1 MTHEHPAHDS
11 EFLEPPLEAAVQAV
25 LSEPIPDDAVER
37 VRQRARRLALNTT
50 ATLATTQ
57 DEARPR
63 RRWKPAVITTI
74 VVASLL
80 LVATTLMLD
89 RSTGRAFAQVIEK
102 VKATSSVRYTTTTRM
117 ALHPEVTGL
126 MYVEG
131 NRLRHEQFDGQLISV
146 VDLDRKQVLTLNT
159 KKKEA
164 ELREMNADAARAIA
178 NPIDQ
183 LRRVNSKDA
192 QPIGEETLDGRRTL
206 AYRIPK
212 IDLMG
217 FRGNGEMLV
226 WVDAETKLPS
236 KILIRDPDPKSAT
249 EVLFEK
255 FVWNQP
261 LEASLFSLTAPKGFT
276 SGTIA
281 VVPKFVE
288 PPKTN
293 ESAPVIAD
301 GVIRDRVPQRI
312 IWSPTGSTITALMRD
327 PESAS
332 SQQRQLNE
340 LRQWDVTTGKLKWS
354 QTVAG
359 ASRVAATKD
368 GKWLA
373 TVIGQEVQL
382 RDASTGQITRTW
394 ATREPLGPL
403 SFSPDGKILAAGITE
418 WGPHGGRGGKL
429 AGGVEF
435 WDVEHAGLLRT
446 TTDDK
451 PVTFLKYSADG
462 KQVVTSWNSGP
473 VKLWDTTTGELTRM
487 FPGRMGADISPDGDF
502 LACVSA
508 TAASD
513 KAIGMVDLFLTKDGS
528 KLRSFTSE
536 RGSSASY
543 LLWVTFS
550 PDGRLLAATDWNG
563 TVSVWN
569 VESGKLQQ
577 STKDSTAGAHTAVF
591 SPDGATLALG
601 REDKTLHLWKLTDR

>member
-1 MTHEHPAHDS
+1 MTHEHQAHDS

-25 LSEPIPDDAVER
+25 LSEPIPDAAVER
-37 VRQRARRLALNTT
+37 VRQRARRLALD
-50 ATLATTQ
+50 ATVTLRPTQ
-57 DEARPR
+57 DETRPR
-63 RRWKPAVITTI
+63 RRWTQVVITTI
-74 VVASLL
+74 VVAALL
-80 LVATTLMLD
+80 LVATTMMLD

-102 VKATSSVRYTTTTRM
+102 VKAASSVRFTTAMR
-117 ALHPEVTGL
+117 LGLQPEVTGL
-126 MYVEG
+126 MYLEG
-131 NRLRHEQFDGQLISV
+131 NRLRHEQFDGQLVNV
-146 VDLDRKQVLTLNT
+146 VDLDRKQVLILNT
-159 KKKEA
+159 KSKESQ
-164 ELREMNADAARAIA
+164 LLEMNADAARAIA

-183 LRRVNSKDA
+183 LVRVNSKDA

-206 AYRIPK
+206 AFRIRK

-217 FRGNGEMLV
+217 MKGRGDMLV

-236 KILIRDPDPKSAT
+236 KIEIHDPDPKSEI
-249 EVLFEK
+249 EVRFEK

-261 LEASLFSLTAPKGFT
+261 LEASLFSLSVPKGFT

-293 ESAPVIAD
+293 ESDPVIAD
-301 GVIRDRVPQRI
+301 GVIRNRVPQRI

-327 PESAS
+327 PESAP
-332 SQQRQLNE
+332 SQQRQSNE

-359 ASRVAATKD
+359 ASHVAATKD

-382 RDASTGQITRTW
+382 RDTSTGQVTRTW

-418 WGPHGGRGGKL
+418 WGSHGGRGGKL
-429 AGGVEF
+429 AGGVEL
-435 WDVEHAGLLRT
+435 WDVEHAGLLRS

-451 PVTFLKYSADG
+451 PVTFLKCSADG
-462 KQVVTSWNSGP
+462 KQVMTSSNGGP
-473 VKLWDTTTGELTRM
+473 VKLWDTTTGELTRIL
-487 FPGRMGADISPDGDF
+487 PGRMGADISPDGEF
-502 LACVSA
+502 VACVSA

-513 KAIGMVDLFLTKDGS
+513 KATGMIDLFRFKDGS
-528 KLRSFTSE
+528 KVRSFTSE

-550 PDGRLLAATDWNG
+550 PNGRLLAATDWNG

-577 STKDSTAGAHTAVF
+577 STKDSAAGAHTAVF
-591 SPDGATLALG
+591 DPDGVTLALG
-601 REDKTLHLWKLTDR
+601 REDKTLHLWKLTAE

>member
-1 MTHEHPAHDS
+1 MTHEHQAHDS
-11 EFLEPPLEAAVQAV
+11 EFLESPLAAAVQAV
-25 LSEPIPDDAVER
+25 LSEPIPDDAVEQ
-37 VRQRARRLALNTT
+37 VRQRARRLALDAT
-50 ATLATTQ
+50 APLPLAQ

-63 RRWKPAVITTI
+63 RRWTQAVVTTI
-74 VVASLL
+74 VVAA
-80 LVATTLMLD
+80 LVLVSTTLMLD

-102 VKATSSVRYTTTTRM
+102 VKATSSVRYSTTTRM
-117 ALHPEVTGL
+117 GLEREITGL
-126 MYVEG
+126 MYLEG
-131 NRLRHEQFDGQLISV
+131 NRLRHEQFDGQLVNV
-146 VDLDRKQVLTLNT
+146 VDLDRKQVLILNT
-159 KKKEA
+159 KKKESQ
-164 ELREMNADAARAIA
+164 LLEMNVDAARAIA

-206 AYRIPK
+206 AFRIPK

-217 FRGNGEMLV
+217 FRGRGEMLV
-226 WVDAETKLPS
+226 WVDAETNLPS
-236 KILIRDPDPKSAT
+236 KILIRDPDPKAAT

-261 LEASLFSLTAPKGFT
+261 LEARLFSLTAPEGFRAV
-276 SGTIA
+276 TIA
-281 VVPKFVE
+281 VVPKVVE

-293 ESAPVIAD
+293 GADPVISD

-327 PESAS
+327 PESAPT
-332 SQQRQLNE
+332 QQRQSNE

-354 QTVAG
+354 QSVAG
-359 ASRVAATKD
+359 AHHVAAAKD

-382 RDASTGQITRTW
+382 RDASTGQITWTW
-394 ATREPLGPL
+394 VTREPLGPL
-403 SFSPDGKILAAGITE
+403 AFSPDGKILAAGITE

-435 WDVEHAGLLRT
+435 WDVGQGSRLRS

-462 KQVVTSWNSGP
+462 KQVMTSSNAGP
-473 VKLWDTTTGELTRM
+473 VKLWDTTTGELIRM
-487 FPGRMGADISPDGDF
+487 FPWRMGADISPDGEF
-502 LACVSA
+502 VACVSA

-513 KAIGMVDLFLTKDGS
+513 KASGTVDLFRSKDGS
-528 KLRSFTSE
+528 KLKSFTSE
-536 RGSSASY
+536 PGSSASY

-550 PDGRLLAATDWNG
+550 PNGRLLAATDWNG
-563 TVSVWN
+563 TVSVWD
-569 VESGKLQQ
+569 VDTGKLEH
-577 STKDSTAGAHTAVF
+577 STKDSSAGAHTAVF
-591 SPDGATLALG
+591 APDGATLALG
-601 REDKTLHLWKLTDR
+601 REDKTLKLWKLTAE